1 MRTDA
6 IEAVKRQGEL
16 EADRLETVAEA
27 FAPEIVRPSLRTR
40 TVRRTSPTSAD
51 RPVSVSSAPTSGVLA
66 KTSAVLLVSAPVLDA
81 PNVSGPRAML
91 AMERVFA
98 YLQIETDI
106 TSIKLARERLEQNQA
121 LYEVRHQQQLKRIDE
136 QIATMRSTE
145 NSKIL
150 SKIFNWI
157 TKLFSAP
164 AAGALGYGAGLL
176 AGELVGGVL
185 SAAALYIP
193 FIGPLLASLI
203 QAATQILAPLA
214 AIGMVVI
221 DTMDVT
227 GLEDVLKD
235 LLTKLKQGQGMS
247 RKEAKEAA
255 EEILNGVKMADKL
268 AATVVTIAVSIAI
281 TVMTAG
287 AAAPATTALIS
298 ETVAQTALT
307 VVNALSGAVQGASAV
322 ISGVEAQKAAIARR
336 AAEFA
341 EANVKKSEA
350 DLREVQEFI
359 AQTID
364 DINVLVDMLNKHY
377 RNLQGIVKSHIQA
390 MIRLAH
396 GVGA

>member
-81 PNVSGPRAML
+81 PTVSGPQAML

-136 QIATMRSTE
+136 QIAAMRSTE

-164 AAGALGYGAGLL
+164 AAGALGYGAVHL
-176 AGELVGGVL
+176 AGAML

-203 QAATQILAPLA
+203 QAATAILAPLA
-214 AIGMVVI
+214 ALGMLVV

-235 LLTKLKQGQGMS
+235 LLTKLKQGQGLS
-247 RKEAKEAA
+247 KKEAKEAA
-255 EEILNGVKMADKL
+255 EKILNGIKMADKL
-268 AATVVTIAVSIAI
+268 SATVVTIAVSIAL
-281 TVMTAG
+281 TVVTAG
-287 AAAPATTALIS
+287 AAAPATGMLIS
-298 ETVAQTALT
+298 ESVAQTAMT
-307 VVNALSGAVQGASAV
+307 VASAISGVVQGASSIV
-322 ISGVEAQKAAIARR
+322 SGVEAQKAAIARR